1 MSRHGHPRCLLV
13 LVLASGLTLAV
24 VAFAVLWPFTPGIDD
39 WQWWRVGEVAWDA
52 ALAPLMSLALIGLAA
67 LTGWRLGEGRPRL
80 VGAAVVV
87 PMAVLAF
94 VAQMLSAEQAPG
106 GYCEGLIA
114 LGKPGCNRYHAAAR
128 MVPRLSEVVDDYPRW
143 MQLPTHKERITHPV
157 GPLALFWGLNH
168 VFAGREGAAEWFIAW
183 CERRLAAGV
192 SVRGPAAPPMAAA
205 LFRDMSDADLA
216 GVWLASV
223 LLPLAAALA
232 VVPAYAFA
240 VSLYGV
246 RAGVA
251 AAAFCAAL
259 PSFYVYSPGLDQLFP
274 VFAVTAW
281 WLSWTA
287 GRRRSLGRAAVA
299 GFVVSLGLF
308 LSLSFAVV
316 AGWAA
321 LLFLEALEWAEVRP
335 RQVAALVGAAVVGFL
350 VPIAVAWVAWG
361 YESPAVWAQ
370 CLQANADFNAGSGR
384 AYWKWVLANPVDF
397 LVFLGVPVA
406 VAFAW
411 GVGRAVGTVRRGASA
426 AKDWAVLSLA
436 GLLVLLD
443 LVGANRGEVS
453 RLWMFLM
460 PACVVVAAGAV
471 ASCGRRARVVFVW
484 LFALQTIQVVVFRG
498 CLDMLLGMYR
508 SLGG

>member
-1 MSRHGHPRCLLV
+1 MSRHGHPRCFLV

-24 VAFAVLWPFTPGIDD
+24 VGFAVLWPFSPGIDD
-39 WQWWRVGEVAWDA
+39 WRWRHVGEVAWDA
-52 ALAPLMSLALIGLAA
+52 ALAPLMALALIGLAA
-67 LTGWRLGEGRPRL
+67 LAGWRLGEGRPRL
-80 VGAAVVV
+80 VGVAVVV
-87 PMAVLAF
+87 PMAALAF
-94 VAQMLSAEQAPG
+94 IAQMFSAEQAPG
-106 GYCEGLIA
+106 GHCEGLIA

-128 MVPRLSEVVDDYPRW
+128 GVPRLSEVVAHYARW

-168 VFAGREGAAEWFIAW
+168 VFAGREWAAGAFVAW
-183 CERRLAAGV
+183 CERRMAAWV

-205 LFRDMSDADLA
+205 LFRDMSNADLA
-216 GVWLASV
+216 GVWLASL
-223 LLPLAAALA
+223 LLPLAAALV

-240 VSLYGV
+240 ASLYGV

-287 GRRRSLGRAAVA
+287 GRRRSLGRAALA
-299 GFVVSLGLF
+299 GFVGSLGLF

-321 LLFLEALEWAEVRP
+321 LLFLEALGGAEVRP
-335 RQVAALVGAAVVGFL
+335 RQMAALVGAAVVGFL
-350 VPIAVAWVAWG
+350 VPIAVASVAWG
-361 YESPAVWAQ
+361 YDSPAVWVQ
-370 CLQANADFNAGSGR
+370 CLQANADFNAASGR

-406 VAFAW
+406 VAFTW
-411 GVGRAVGTVRRGASA
+411 GVGRAIGAVRRGSSA
-426 AKDWAVLSLA
+426 GKDWAALSLA
-436 GLLVLLD
+436 AVLVVLD
-443 LVGANRGEVS
+443 LLGANRGEVS

-460 PACVVVAAGAV
+460 PACAVVAAGAV
-471 ASCGRRARVVFVW
+471 ENCGRRARVVFAW
-484 LFALQTIQVVVFRG
+484 LFALQAIQVVVFRG

-508 SLGG
+508 ELGG